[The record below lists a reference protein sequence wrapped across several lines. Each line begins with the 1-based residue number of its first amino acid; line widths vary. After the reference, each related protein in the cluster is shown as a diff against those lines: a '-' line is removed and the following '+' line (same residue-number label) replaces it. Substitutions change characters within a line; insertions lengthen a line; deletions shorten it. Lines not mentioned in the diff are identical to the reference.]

1 MTRILAVDNEE
12 KMCRLI
18 KTALEMESFSVDMAV
33 SGPEAL
39 QKIKAVDYD
48 IVITDLKMNEVDGLQ
63 VLDFTRRTSPTTEVV
78 MITAY
83 ATQDTALEAMRRG
96 AYDYL
101 IKPFKMDELLLRVQR
116 ILKQRDIE
124 QENRK
129 LKKLA
134 ISPVDIPEIVG
145 KSTRIRH
152 VFEQINRVG
161 NSDTTVI
168 IRGESGTG
176 KELVARAI
184 HNRSHRKKQAFVAIN
199 CAALPENL
207 LESELFG
214 YEKGA
219 FTGAFQTKKGLFEMA
234 DGGSLFLDE
243 IGDMP
248 IGLQAKLLRVLENN
262 EVIHLGGHQR
272 IHVDFRLISATN
284 QNLEKLIDKNQ
295 FRSDLYYRINIFPIV
310 LPPLRQR
317 KEDIP
322 ELIQFFLRRF
332 PDKTL
337 SQQARRQL
345 IEYDYPGNV
354 RELENIITRVALISD
369 SIIEQVDLPAPQEVE
384 AQEADPI
391 DRILDEGI
399 TLDDLERQLIIKA
412 IEKASGNKSKAA
424 QLLGITRRRLYSMM
438 ERWGMADEA
447 DS

>member
-18 KTALEMESFSVDMAV
+18 KTALEMESFTVDMAV

-39 QKIKAVDYD
+39 QKIKAVNYD

-129 LKKLA
+129 LKKLS
-134 ISPVDIPEIVG
+134 ISPVDITEIVG
-145 KSTRIRH
+145 KSDRMRR
-152 VFEQINRVG
+152 VFEQINRVA

-184 HNRSHRKKQAFVAIN
+184 HDRSRRKKQAFVAIN

-272 IHVDFRLISATN
+272 IHVDFRLITATN
-284 QNLEKLIDKNQ
+284 QNLEKLIEKNQ

-369 SIIEQVDLPAPQEVE
+369 SIIDQVDLPAPQHEM

-391 DRILDEGI
+391 ERILDEGI

>member
-18 KTALEMESFSVDMAV
+18 KTALEMESFTVDMAV

-39 QKIKAVDYD
+39 QKIKAVNYD

-129 LKKLA
+129 LKKLS
-134 ISPVDIPEIVG
+134 ISPVDITEIVG
-145 KSTRIRH
+145 KSDRMRR
-152 VFEQINRVG
+152 VFEQINRVA

-184 HNRSHRKKQAFVAIN
+184 HDRSRRKKQAFVAIN

-272 IHVDFRLISATN
+272 IHVDFRLITATN
-284 QNLEKLIDKNQ
+284 QNLEKLIEKNQ

-369 SIIEQVDLPAPQEVE
+369 SIIDQVDLPAPQHEM
-384 AQEADPI
+384 AQQDDPI
-391 DRILDEGI
+391 ERILDEGI